1 MGTGVLYSWNWMY
14 TINPAPFDYV
24 RVSSIKEAVELLSKY
39 GEDAKIIAGGQSLL
53 LLMRKRLVKPKV
65 LIDINF
71 IPNLN
76 YIEVKDNYL
85 VIGALTTFSDILTS
99 QTITNECPLVR
110 DASLTVGDVQVR
122 NRATIGG
129 NLVEAAPGA
138 NLLPVLLATD
148 AEIVVT
154 GPTGEKVYTAANFFT
169 GPYASAI
176 GKDEVLTEVRI
187 PVGKFDNYVHS
198 YVKVARRVQEFGIL
212 TVAALIKLSNDGVV
226 KDARIA
232 LGNAARVPVRA
243 KAAEEALIDKRLSKD
258 VIENV
263 SKVAD
268 SGIDV
273 RSTAA
278 ASADYRR
285 QLIRVYVKRV
295 LMDVA
300 RKAGVM

>member
-24 RVSSIKEAVELLSKY
+24 RVSSIKEAIELLSRY
-39 GEDAKIIAGGQSLL
+39 GEDAKVIAGGQSLL

-65 LIDINF
+65 LVDINF

-76 YIEVKDNYL
+76 YVEVKNDYL
-85 VIGALTTFSDILTS
+85 VIGALATFNDIITS
-99 QTITNECPLVR
+99 QTIASECPLIR

-154 GPTGEKVYTAANFFT
+154 GPTGEKVYNAGNFFT
-169 GPYASAI
+169 GPYTSAI
-176 GKDEVLTEVRI
+176 GKDEILTEVRI
-187 PVGKFDNYVHS
+187 PVGKFDGYVHS

-212 TVAALIKLSNDGVV
+212 TVAALIKLSNDNVV
-226 KDARIA
+226 EDARIA

-243 KAAEEALIDKRLSKD
+243 KVAEEALIDKRLSKE
-258 VIENV
+258 VIKSA
-263 SKVAD
+263 SKMAD

-285 QLIRVYVKRV
+285 QLIRVFVERV

-300 RKAGVM
+300 RRAGVM